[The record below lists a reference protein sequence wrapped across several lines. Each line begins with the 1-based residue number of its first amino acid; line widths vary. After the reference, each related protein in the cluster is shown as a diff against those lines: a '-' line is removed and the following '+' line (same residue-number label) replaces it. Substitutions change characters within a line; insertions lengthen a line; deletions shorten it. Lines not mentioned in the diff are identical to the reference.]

1 MMHPRNHVIH
11 RYAWT
16 LPVIVFMIAVAV
28 HIDLPGLYMDAVDP
42 DFLAAQKLHHHLHNP
57 TAALPSKIFPILG
70 NLYHGVQNFYVD
82 LPVLAIFG
90 FNVGPLRIAQALFGA
105 VLVAA
110 FFVAARRLGKSTA
123 LAMAA
128 AVGLATELAFT
139 ACFRTQFYI
148 EMGGAAWL
156 FVSLMLALP
165 LESDTPL
172 SQRRLFWSGFFSGL
186 AGYGYFVLLFFV
198 PGMFGLIAL
207 RPASNLR
214 DTARWI
220 IGLAVGFTPFA
231 VGYLSLTLKLHGID
245 ATIAFIRGLLGA
257 LHPFESSGT
266 NEGNL
271 LYAWHMA
278 KLAITNHGNDAMIFG
293 QVLPSFWGAVK
304 FYVFAACLL
313 VLSVWCLGS
322 LALRRKPPPATLLS
336 LLPLSYLL
344 VASLFGHRLWAHHF
358 CVLVPFVYLLPLALL
373 VSLRTRQ
380 ARKPFEHALLGVAA
394 IAWLIGNLTQ
404 QVAFHERLARSGG
417 EGLSTS
423 ALTQLAVEARNAP
436 STSAYIFPEWG
447 FFTSF
452 CLLTENKVRYV
463 VDASPETLLDLKRS
477 GYNDLRLVYWQPAE
491 RAHYMQ
497 VLQQAGVQTMTERTF
512 TTLDGRPVFYWL
524 EGRTTQP
531 STAH

>member
-1 MMHPRNHVIH
+1 MHLRINAIS
-11 RYAWT
+11 RYLWT

-28 HIDLPGLYMDAVDP
+28 HIDLPGLYMDAVNP

-57 TAALPSKIFPILG
+57 TAGLPSKLFPILG

-82 LPVLAIFG
+82 LPVLTIFG
-90 FNVGPLRIAQALFGA
+90 FDVGPLRIAQALFGA
-105 VLVAA
+105 GLLAA
-110 FFVAARRLGKSTA
+110 FFVAAQRLSKSTA

-128 AVGLATELAFT
+128 ALGLATEIAFT
-139 ACFRTQFYI
+139 ASFRTQFYI
-148 EMGGAAWL
+148 VMGGATWL
-156 FVSLMLALP
+156 AVSLMLALP
-165 LESDTPL
+165 LQSDTPL
-172 SQRRLFWSGFFSGL
+172 SRHRLFWSGFFSGL

-198 PGMFGLIAL
+198 PGMFALIAL
-207 RPASNLR
+207 RPKSNLR
-214 DTARWI
+214 DTVRWA
-220 IGLAVGFTPFA
+220 IGLAVGFAPFA
-231 VGYLSLTLKLHGID
+231 VGYVSLALKLHGIG
-245 ATIAFIRGLLGA
+245 ATVAFIRGLLGA
-257 LHPFESSGT
+257 LHPFESGGT
-266 NEGNL
+266 NGGNL
-271 LYAWHMA
+271 LYAWRMA
-278 KLAITNHGNDAMIFG
+278 MLAITNNGNDAMVFG
-293 QVLPSFWGAVK
+293 HALPSAWGVVK

-322 LALRRKPPPATLLS
+322 LVLRRQAPPATLLG

-373 VSLRTRQ
+373 TSVLKMQT
-380 ARKPFEHALLGVAA
+380 RKPFETALMGLAS

-404 QVAFHERLARSGG
+404 QVAFHESLAHSGG

-463 VDASPETLLDLKRS
+463 IDASPETLLDLKRD
-477 GYNDLRLVYWQPAE
+477 GYSDLRLVYWQPTE

-497 VLQQAGVQTMTERTF
+497 VLQQAGTKTITERTF
-512 TTLDGRPVFYWL
+512 TTLDGRAVFYWL

-531 STAH
+531 SLPH